1 MQIYIIV
8 WGQHEALQQ
17 VKMNVVLKPRLIFN
31 CLIITRNYKSREMK
45 IEQFLLYRNY
55 ALFPQATKSFGKNLK
70 QNISLFLF

>member
-17 VKMNVVLKPRLIFN
+17 VKMNVALKPRLIFN

-55 ALFPQATKSFGKNLK
+55 ALFLQATKSFGKNLK